1 MSAVED
7 RQLSPYTGWT
17 RGHWAAYADR
27 LLAAAG
33 KYRSP
38 AGARID
44 LPGPASRNGRV
55 SDGLEGFART
65 FLIAGFRVAGEGGA
79 DPGGVLEH
87 YARGL
92 AAGTDRASPEAWPR
106 PDELGQSKV
115 EAASIA
121 LVLQLTRPWLWDR
134 LDGAVRERVVAWLA
148 TVIGQPYPPI
158 NWVWFRIVVESFL
171 REAGGPW
178 SAADVEEDLA
188 VHASLR
194 RPGGWLSDGDERA
207 YDHYT
212 GWALHLY
219 PLLWTHFFDVTGTLC
234 PGSLRH
240 RWGADLRA
248 YLDDAVR
255 LVGSDGSPLLQGRS
269 LVYRFA
275 AAGPFWVGALT
286 GTSHLSPGLTRRVA
300 GGMVRHFGASDD
312 LLTLGW
318 HRPWP
323 AMRQAYSGPGSPYWA
338 AKGLLGLAL
347 PTGHPVWTDV
357 EEPLPIETGDV
368 ARVVAAPGWL
378 VSGRHRDGIAL
389 VVNHGTDH
397 ARPGDPRS
405 DSPLYA
411 RLGYSTATVPPLGS
425 LPDNAVYLLDA
436 DGRASH
442 RAGFSTC
449 YAIELPGGVLAAASQ
464 GRVRWVDTSAD
475 DSPDHGSGRSGPVVV
490 GPVLTV
496 VSVVRNGVEVRLA
509 RLDDP
514 VRTPPNAVNDSF
526 LAWDARNESFTAL
539 RLSGWPVAGE
549 TGPVTRTCAEPTG
562 NPGSAVSATA
572 EIPELRSALR
582 SLRGFTTA
590 DVVVESGVSPL
601 GEWTAIPYVEGPPEP
616 GAVYA
621 AVVVLDRG
629 GPDEAD
635 PSLAIAADG
644 RHATLTWPDGL
655 SAEVSLPAALPEE
668 PPAGAS

>member
-1 MSAVED
+1 MTAPED
-7 RQLSPYTGWT
+7 RRLSPYTGWT
-17 RGHWAAYADR
+17 RGHWTALADR
-27 LLAAAG
+27 MLAAVAP
-33 KYRSP
+33 YRSP
-38 AGARID
+38 GGARIE
-44 LPGPASRNGRV
+44 LPGPASRNGRF

-65 FLIAGFRVAGEGGA
+65 FLIAGFRIAGEGGA
-79 DPGGVLEH
+79 DPGGHLEH

-92 AAGTDRASPEAWPR
+92 AAGTDPASPEAWPR

-134 LDGAVRERVVAWLA
+134 LDDPVRERVVAWLA
-148 TVIGQPYPPI
+148 TVVGQPYPPI

-219 PLLWTHFFDVTGTLC
+219 PLLWTHLFDVTGSLC
-234 PGSLRH
+234 PGELRH
-240 RWGADLRA
+240 RWAADLRD

-255 LVGSDGSPLLQGRS
+255 LVGADGSPLMQGRS

-275 AAGPFWVGALT
+275 AAAPFWVGALT
-286 GTSHLSPGLTRRVA
+286 GTSRLAPGLTRRVA
-300 GGMVRHFGASDD
+300 GGMVRHFAGRGAFEPAG
-312 LLTLGW
+312 LLSLGW
-318 HRPWP
+318 HHAWP
-323 AMRQAYSGPGSPYWA
+323 ALRQAYSGPGSPYWA

-347 PTGHPVWTDV
+347 PAHHPVWTDV

-378 VSGRHRDGIAL
+378 VSGRRRDGIAL

-397 ARPGDPRS
+397 ARPGDQRS
-405 DSPLYA
+405 DAPLYA

-425 LPDNAVYLLDA
+425 VPDNTVVVLDA

-449 YAIELPGGVLAAASQ
+449 YAVELPGGVLAAASR
-464 GRVRWVDTSAD
+464 GRVRWVDTTGD
-475 DSPDHGSGRSGPVVV
+475 DAPDHGSGRSGPVVP

-496 VSVVRNGVEVRLA
+496 VSVVRQGVEIRLVRLGA
-509 RLDDP
+509 
-514 VRTPPNAVNDSF
+514 A
-526 LAWDARNESFTAL
+526 DARVRSL
-539 RLSGWPVAGE
+539 RLSGWPVAAAR
-549 TGPVTRTCAEPTG
+549 PVVTRTG
-562 NPGSAVSATA
+562 GSATA
-572 EIPELRSALR
+572 ETAQLRSVLR
-582 SLRGFTTA
+582 NLRGFTTA
-590 DVVVESGVSPL
+590 DVAVEAGTSPL
-601 GEWTAIPYVEGPPEP
+601 GERTAIPFLTTDGPPAP
-616 GAVYA
+616 GDVLA

-629 GPDEAD
+629 GAGDPD
-635 PSLAIAADG
+635 PSLTTAGD
-644 RHATLTWPDGL
+644 RVTLTWSDGL
-655 SAEVSLPAALPEE
+655 ITEVTAPSP
-668 PPAGAS
+668 

>member
-1 MSAVED
+1 MTAAED
-7 RQLSPYTGWT
+7 RRLSPYTGWT
-17 RGHWAAYADR
+17 REHYAALADR
-27 LLAAAG
+27 LLTAAG
-33 KYRSP
+33 RYRSP
-38 AGARID
+38 TGARID
-44 LPGPASRNGRV
+44 LPGPASRNGRA

-79 DPGGVLEH
+79 DPGGFLEH

-92 AAGTDRASPEAWPR
+92 AAGTDPASPEAWPR

-134 LDGAVRERVVAWLA
+134 LADAVRYRVVAWLA

-219 PLLWTHFFDVTGTLC
+219 PLLWTHLFDVTGTLC
-234 PGSLRH
+234 PGSVRLR
-240 RWGADLRA
+240 WAADLRR

-275 AAGPFWVGALT
+275 AAAPFWVGAVT
-286 GTSHLSPGLTRRVA
+286 GTSALSPGLTRRVA
-300 GGMVRHFGASDD
+300 GGMVRHFADRGCGSGDG
-312 LLTLGW
+312 LLSLGW
-318 HRPWP
+318 HHPWP

-347 PTGHPVWTDV
+347 PADHPVWTDV

-368 ARVVAAPGWL
+368 SRVIAAPGWL
-378 VSGRHRDGIAL
+378 VSGRRRDGIAL

-397 ARPGDPRS
+397 ARPGDPRA

-411 RLGYSTATVPPLGS
+411 RLGYSTATVPPRGS
-425 LPDNAVYLLDA
+425 VPDNTVAVLDA
-436 DGRASH
+436 DGRASD
-442 RAGFSTC
+442 RAGFSAC

-475 DSPDHGSGRSGPVVV
+475 DSPDHGAGRSGPVVP

-496 VSVVRNGVEVRLA
+496 ASVVRGGIEVRFA
-509 RLDDP
+509 RLDTADGP
-514 VRTPPNAVNDSF
+514 VRS
-526 LAWDARNESFTAL
+526 L
-539 RLSGWPVAGE
+539 RLSGWPVSAA
-549 TGPVTRTCAEPTG
+549 TRPVTEAGVAAARTPD
-562 NPGSAVSATA
+562 
-572 EIPELRSALR
+572 LRSAVR
-582 SLRGFTTA
+582 PLRGFTTA
-590 DVVVESGVSPL
+590 DVAVEPGTSPL
-601 GEWTAIPYVEGPPEP
+601 GEWTAIPYVARENPRP
-616 GAVYA
+616 GAVLA
-621 AVVVLDRG
+621 AVVVLDRD
-629 GPDEAD
+629 GPDEPD
-635 PSLAIAADG
+635 PALTIAADG
-644 RHATLTWPDGL
+644 RTATLTWPDGVT
-655 SAEVSLPAALPEE
+655 ARVALPAPEQLP
-668 PPAGAS
+668 

>member
-1 MSAVED
+1 MTAVED
-7 RQLSPYTGWT
+7 RRLSPYTGWT
-17 RGHWAAYADR
+17 REHYAALADR

-33 KYRSP
+33 RHRSP

-92 AAGTDRASPEAWPR
+92 AAGTDPASPEAWPR
-106 PDELGQSKV
+106 PDELGQAKV

-134 LDGAVRERVVAWLA
+134 LDDVVRERVVAWLA

-178 SAADVEEDLA
+178 SAADIEEDLA

-219 PLLWTHFFDVTGTLC
+219 PLLWTHLFDVTGTLC

-240 RWGADLRA
+240 RWGADLRE

-275 AAGPFWVGALT
+275 AAAPFWAGALT

-300 GGMVRHFGASDD
+300 GGMVRHFGAPGD
-312 LLTLGW
+312 LLSLGW
-318 HRPWP
+318 HHAWP

-347 PTGHPVWTDV
+347 PAHHPVWTDV

-368 ARVVAAPGWL
+368 ARVVTAPGWL
-378 VSGRHRDGIAL
+378 VSGRRRDGIAL

-397 ARPGDPRS
+397 ARPGDPRA
-405 DSPLYA
+405 DAPLYA
-411 RLGYSTATVPPLGS
+411 RLGYSTATVPPRGFV
-425 LPDNAVYLLDA
+425 PDNTVVVLDA
-436 DGRASH
+436 GGRASH

-449 YAIELPGGVLAAASQ
+449 YATELPGGVLAAASQ
-464 GRVRWVDTSAD
+464 GRVRWVDTAGD
-475 DSPDHGSGRSGPVVV
+475 DSPDHGSGRSGPVVP

-496 VSVVRNGVEVRLA
+496 ASVVRWGVEVRLA
-509 RLDDP
+509 RLDGAPAGP
-514 VRTPPNAVNDSF
+514 V
-526 LAWDARNESFTAL
+526 
-539 RLSGWPVAGE
+539 RLSGWPVSHA
-549 TGPVTRTCAEPTG
+549 TRPVTEPGVAAARTPQ
-562 NPGSAVSATA
+562 
-572 EIPELRSALR
+572 LRSR
-582 SLRGFTTA
+582 VRPLRGFTTA
-590 DVVVESGVSPL
+590 DVAVETGTSPL
-601 GEWTAIPYVEGPPEP
+601 GEWTAIPYVATEGPP
-616 GAVYA
+616 GAVLA
-621 AVVVLDRG
+621 AIVVLDRG
-629 GPDEAD
+629 GPDEPD
-635 PSLAIAADG
+635 PSLAIAEDG
-644 RHATLTWPDGL
+644 HGGHRVTLTWPDGVT
-655 SAEVSLPAALPEE
+655 AEAALPAA
-668 PPAGAS
+668 AS

>member
-1 MSAVED
+1 MTAVED
-7 RQLSPYTGWT
+7 RRLSPYTGWT
-17 RGHWAAYADR
+17 RAHWAAYADR

-33 KYRSP
+33 KHRSP

-79 DPGGVLEH
+79 DPAGLLEH

-92 AAGTDRASPEAWPR
+92 AAGTDPASPEAWPR

-134 LDGAVRERVVAWLA
+134 LDDAVRDRVVAWLA

-219 PLLWTHFFDVTGTLC
+219 PLLWTHLFDVTGTLC

-240 RWGADLRA
+240 QWGADLRG

-275 AAGPFWVGALT
+275 AAAPFWVGALT
-286 GTSHLSPGLTRRVA
+286 GTSGLSPGLTRRVA
-300 GGMVRHFGASDD
+300 GGMVRHFADRGAPDG
-312 LLTLGW
+312 LLDLGW
-318 HRPWP
+318 HHAWP

-347 PTGHPVWTDV
+347 PAHHPVWTDV

-368 ARVVAAPGWL
+368 ARVVPAPGWL
-378 VSGRHRDGIAL
+378 VSGRRRDGIAL

-397 ARPGDPRS
+397 AHPDDQRADA
-405 DSPLYA
+405 PLYA

-425 LPDNAVYLLDA
+425 AVPDNTVVVLDA

-449 YAIELPGGVLAAASQ
+449 YAIELPGGILAAASQ
-464 GRVRWVDTSAD
+464 GRVRWVDTSGD
-475 DSPDHGSGRSGPVVV
+475 DSPDHGSGRSGPLVP

-496 VSVVRNGVEVRLA
+496 ASVVRRGVEVRLA
-509 RLDDP
+509 RLDDVDDP
-514 VRTPPNAVNDSF
+514 VRPRPDAVHD
-526 LAWDARNESFTAL
+526 SFTAL
-539 RLSGWPVAGE
+539 RLSGWPVSGDTPPESGAASA
-549 TGPVTRTCAEPTG
+549 RT
-562 NPGSAVSATA
+562 
-572 EIPELRSALR
+572 PELRSQVR
-582 SLRGFTTA
+582 PLRGFTTA
-590 DVVVESGVSPL
+590 DVAVESGTSPL
-601 GEWTAIPYVEGPPEP
+601 GEWTATPFVATDGPPEP
-616 GAVYA
+616 GAVFA

-629 GPDEAD
+629 GPDDAD
-635 PSLAIAADG
+635 PSLAVAADG
-644 RHATLTWPDGL
+644 RQVTLTWPDGVT
-655 SAEVSLPAALPEE
+655 AEVPLPAAP
-668 PPAGAS
+668 S

>member
-1 MSAVED
+1 MTAVED
-7 RQLSPYTGWT
+7 RRLSPYTGWT
-17 RGHWAAYADR
+17 RGHWTALADR

-33 KYRSP
+33 RYRSP

-65 FLIAGFRVAGEGGA
+65 FLLAGFRVAGEGGA
-79 DPGGVLEH
+79 DPGGLLEQ

-92 AAGTDRASPEAWPR
+92 AAGTDPASPEAWPR

-134 LDGAVRERVVAWLA
+134 LDDRVRDRVVAWLA
-148 TVIGQPYPPI
+148 TVVGQPYPPI

-219 PLLWTHFFDVTGTLC
+219 PLLWTHLFDVTGSLC

-240 RWGADLRA
+240 QWAADLRD
-248 YLDDAVR
+248 YLDDAMR

-275 AAGPFWVGALT
+275 AAAPFWVGALT

-300 GGMVRHFGASDD
+300 GGMVRHFAGAAEQDG

-318 HRPWP
+318 QHAWP

-338 AKGLLGLAL
+338 AKGMLGLAL
-347 PTGHPVWTDV
+347 PANHPVWTDV

-378 VSGRHRDGIAL
+378 VSGRRRDGIAL

-397 ARPGDPRS
+397 ACPGDQRA

-411 RLGYSTATVPPLGS
+411 RIGYSTATFPLAS
-425 LPDNAVYLLDA
+425 VPDNTVVVLDA

-449 YAIELPGGVLAAASQ
+449 YATELPGGVLAAASQ
-464 GRVRWVDTSAD
+464 GRVRWVDTAGD
-475 DSPDHGSGRSGPVVV
+475 DSPDHGSGRGGPVVP
-490 GPVLTV
+490 GPLLTV
-496 VSVVRNGVEVRLA
+496 ASVVRRGVEVRLA
-509 RLDDP
+509 RLDSAEGA
-514 VRTPPNAVNDSF
+514 VRS
-526 LAWDARNESFTAL
+526 L
-539 RLSGWPVAGE
+539 RLSGWPVAGD
-549 TGPVTRTCAEPTG
+549 TPPATRSGAE
-562 NPGSAVSATA
+562 VSATA
-572 EIPELRSALR
+572 ETPGLRSTLR
-582 SLRGFTTA
+582 NLRGFTIA
-590 DVVVESGVSPL
+590 DVTVEAGTSPL
-601 GEWTAIPYVEGPPEP
+601 GEWAAVPSLATEGAPAP
-616 GAVYA
+616 GTVLA
-621 AVVVLDRG
+621 AVVILDRG
-629 GPDEAD
+629 GPDD
-635 PSLAIAADG
+635 PDPALTVAADG
-644 RHATLTWPDGL
+644 RGGHHVTLTWPDGVT
-655 SAEVSLPAALPEE
+655 AEAALPAPE
-668 PPAGAS
+668 

>member
-1 MSAVED
+1 MNPVED
-7 RQLSPYTGWT
+7 RRLSPYTGWT
-17 RGHWAAYADR
+17 RAHYAALADR
-27 LLAAAG
+27 LLTTAG

-65 FLIAGFRVAGEGGA
+65 FLIAGFRVAGDGGA
-79 DPGGVLEH
+79 DPGGFLEH

-92 AAGTDRASPEAWPR
+92 AAGTDPASPEAWPR

-134 LDGAVRERVVAWLA
+134 LDDAVRERVVAWLA

-240 RWGADLRA
+240 RWAADLRD

-275 AAGPFWVGALT
+275 AAAPFWVGALT
-286 GTSHLSPGLTRRVA
+286 GTSRLSPGLTRRVA
-300 GGMVRHFGASDD
+300 GGIVRHFPTADGVLS
-312 LLTLGW
+312 LGW
-318 HRPWP
+318 QHAWP

-347 PTGHPVWTDV
+347 PAHHPVWTDV

-368 ARVVAAPGWL
+368 ARVVTAPGWL
-378 VSGRHRDGIAL
+378 VSGRRRDGIAL

-405 DSPLYA
+405 DAPLYA
-411 RLGYSTATVPPLGS
+411 RFGYSTATFPPLGS
-425 LPDNAVYLLDA
+425 LPDNAVYVLDK

-449 YAIELPGGVLAAASQ
+449 YATELPGGVLAAASQ

-475 DSPDHGSGRSGPVVV
+475 DSPDHGSGRGGPVVP

-496 VSVVRNGVEVRLA
+496 ASVVRNGVEVRLT
-509 RLDDP
+509 RLDGAP
-514 VRTPPNAVNDSF
+514 AGS
-526 LAWDARNESFTAL
+526 L
-539 RLSGWPVAGE
+539 RLSGWPVSHAARPATEPG
-549 TGPVTRTCAEPTG
+549 VAAARTPD
-562 NPGSAVSATA
+562 
-572 EIPELRSALR
+572 LRSAVR
-582 SLRGFTTA
+582 SLRGFATA
-590 DVVVESGVSPL
+590 EVTVESGTSPL
-601 GEWTAIPYVEGPPEP
+601 GEWTAIPFVATEGPPEP
-616 GAVYA
+616 GAVFA

-629 GPDEAD
+629 GPDDAD
-635 PSLAIAADG
+635 PSLAVAADG
-644 RHATLTWPDGL
+644 RGGHRVTLTWPDGVT
-655 SAEVSLPAALPEE
+655 AEVALPAS
-668 PPAGAS
+668 AGHHP

>member
-1 MSAVED
+1 
-7 RQLSPYTGWT
+7 
-17 RGHWAAYADR
+17 
-27 LLAAAG
+27 
-33 KYRSP
+33 
-38 AGARID
+38 
-44 LPGPASRNGRV
+44 
-55 SDGLEGFART
+55 
-65 FLIAGFRVAGEGGA
+65 
-79 DPGGVLEH
+79 
-87 YARGL
+87 
-92 AAGTDRASPEAWPR
+92 
-106 PDELGQSKV
+106 V

-134 LDGAVRERVVAWLA
+134 LDDAVRDRVVAWLA

-194 RPGGWLSDGDERA
+194 RPGGWISDGDERA

-219 PLLWTHFFDVTGTLC
+219 PLLWTHLFDVTGTLC

-240 RWGADLRA
+240 QWAADLRD

-255 LVGSDGSPLLQGRS
+255 LVGTDGSPLLQGRS

-275 AAGPFWVGALT
+275 AAAPFWVGAFT
-286 GTSHLSPGLTRRVA
+286 GTSRLSPGLTRRVA
-300 GGMVRHFGASDD
+300 GGMVRHFADRGAPDG

-318 HRPWP
+318 QHAWP

-338 AKGLLGLAL
+338 AKGMLGLAL
-347 PTGHPVWTDV
+347 PAHHPVWTDV

-368 ARVVAAPGWL
+368 ARVVVAPGWL
-378 VSGRHRDGIAL
+378 VSGRRRDGIAL

-397 ARPGDPRS
+397 AHPGDQRA

-425 LPDNAVYLLDA
+425 VPDNTVVVLDA

-442 RAGFSTC
+442 RAGFETC
-449 YAIELPGGVLAAASQ
+449 YTTELPGGVLAAAST
-464 GRVRWVDTSAD
+464 GRVRWVDTDGD
-475 DSPDHGSGRSGPVVV
+475 DSPDHGSGRSGPVVP

-496 VSVVRNGVEVRLA
+496 VSVVRGGIEVRLA
-509 RLDDP
+509 RLVAADVP
-514 VRTPPNAVNDSF
+514 VRS
-526 LAWDARNESFTAL
+526 L
-539 RLSGWPVAGE
+539 RLSGWPVSDA
-549 TGPVTRTCAEPTG
+549 TRPVTEPGAAAARTPA
-562 NPGSAVSATA
+562 
-572 EIPELRSALR
+572 LRSEVR

-590 DVVVESGVSPL
+590 DVAVEAGISPL
-601 GEWTAIPYVEGPPEP
+601 GEWTAIPFVATDGPPAP
-616 GAVYA
+616 GAVLA

-629 GPDEAD
+629 GPDDAD
-635 PSLAIAADG
+635 PSLAIARDG
-644 RHATLTWPDGL
+644 QGGHHVTLTWPDGV
-655 SAEVSLPAALPEE
+655 SAEVALPAPE
-668 PPAGAS
+668 

>member
-1 MSAVED
+1 MTAVED
-7 RQLSPYTGWT
+7 RRLSPYTGWA
-17 RGHWAAYADR
+17 REHWAAYADR

-33 KYRSP
+33 EYRSP
-38 AGARID
+38 AGARLD

-65 FLIAGFRVAGEGGA
+65 FLIAGFRVAGENGA
-79 DPGGVLEH
+79 DPGGYLEH

-92 AAGTDRASPEAWPR
+92 AAGTDPASPEAWPR
-106 PDELGQSKV
+106 PDELGQAKV

-134 LDGAVRERVVAWLA
+134 LDDAVRDRVVVWLA

-171 REAGGPW
+171 REVGGPW

-219 PLLWTHFFDVTGTLC
+219 PLLWTHLFDVTGTLC
-234 PGSLRH
+234 PGPLRH
-240 RWGADLRA
+240 RWAADLRD

-275 AAGPFWVGALT
+275 AAAPFWVGAFT
-286 GTSHLSPGLTRRVA
+286 GTSGLAPGLTRRVA
-300 GGMVRHFGASDD
+300 GGMVRHFADRSAPDG
-312 LLTLGW
+312 LLGLGW
-318 HRPWP
+318 HHAWP

-347 PTGHPVWTDV
+347 PPHHPVWTDV

-378 VSGRHRDGIAL
+378 VSGRRRDGIAL

-397 ARPGDPRS
+397 ARPGDPRA

-411 RLGYSTATVPPLGS
+411 RLGYSTATFPLTS
-425 LPDNAVYLLDA
+425 SPDNAVYVLDA

-464 GRVRWVDTSAD
+464 GRVRWVDTTGD
-475 DSPDHGSGRSGPVVV
+475 DSPDHGSGRSGPVVP

-496 VSVVRNGVEVRLA
+496 ASVVRQGVEVRLA
-509 RLDDP
+509 RLDDA
-514 VRTPPNAVNDSF
+514 VRSRPNAVNDSF
-526 LAWDARNESFTAL
+526 LASDARNESFTAL
-539 RLSGWPVAGE
+539 RLSGWPVSGA
-549 TGPVTRTCAEPTG
+549 TRPVTRTGAEPGARCGPEVT
-562 NPGSAVSATA
+562 ATA
-572 EIPELRSALR
+572 ETPELRSTLR
-582 SLRGFTTA
+582 NLRGFTTA
-590 DVVVESGVSPL
+590 AVAVEAGTSPL
-601 GEWTAIPYVEGPPEP
+601 GEWTAIPFVATEGPPEP
-616 GAVYA
+616 GAVFA

-629 GPDEAD
+629 GPDDAD
-635 PSLAIAADG
+635 PSLAVAADG
-644 RHATLTWPDGL
+644 HHVTLTWPDGVT
-655 SAEVSLPAALPEE
+655 AEVPLPAAP
-668 PPAGAS
+668 S

>member
-7 RQLSPYTGWT
+7 RRLSPYTGWT
-17 RGHWAAYADR
+17 RAHYAALADR
-27 LLAAAG
+27 LLTAAG
-33 KYRSP
+33 RYRSP

-79 DPGGVLEH
+79 DPGGFLEH

-92 AAGTDRASPEAWPR
+92 AAGTDPASPEAWPR

-134 LDGAVRERVVAWLA
+134 LDDAVRDRVVAWLA

-240 RWGADLRA
+240 RWAADLRD

-275 AAGPFWVGALT
+275 AAAPFWVGALT
-286 GTSHLSPGLTRRVA
+286 GTSRLSPGLTRRVA
-300 GGMVRHFGASDD
+300 GGMVRHFPANGDV
-312 LLTLGW
+312 LTLGW
-318 HRPWP
+318 HHAWP

-338 AKGLLGLAL
+338 AKGLLGLAM
-347 PTGHPVWTDV
+347 PAHHPVWTDV

-368 ARVVAAPGWL
+368 ARVVTAPGWL
-378 VSGRHRDGIAL
+378 VSGRRRDGIAL

-411 RLGYSTATVPPLGS
+411 RLGYSTATFPTLGS
-425 LPDNAVYLLDA
+425 LPDNAVYVLDP

-449 YAIELPGGVLAAASQ
+449 YATELPGGVLAAASQ

-475 DSPDHGSGRSGPVVV
+475 DSPDHGSGRSGPVVP

-509 RLDDP
+509 RLDDAP
-514 VRTPPNAVNDSF
+514 AGP
-526 LAWDARNESFTAL
+526 L
-539 RLSGWPVAGE
+539 RLSGWPVSAATRPS
-549 TGPVTRTCAEPTG
+549 TGPGVAAARTPDLR
-562 NPGSAVSATA
+562 SAVRPLRGFATA
-572 EIPELRSALR
+572 EV
-582 SLRGFTTA
+582 T
-590 DVVVESGVSPL
+590 VEFGTSPL
-601 GEWTAIPYVEGPPEP
+601 GEWTAIPFVATDGPPEP

-629 GPDEAD
+629 GPDDPD
-635 PSLAIAADG
+635 PSLTIAGDG
-644 RHATLTWPDGL
+644 RAVTLAWPDGL
-655 SAEVSLPAALPEE
+655 TAEVALPAFAEQHP
-668 PPAGAS
+668 

>member
-1 MSAVED
+1 MTAVED

-17 RGHWAAYADR
+17 RGHWTAYADR

-38 AGARID
+38 TGARID

-79 DPGGVLEH
+79 DPGGVLEQ

-92 AAGTDRASPEAWPR
+92 AAGTDPTSPEAWPR

-134 LDGAVRERVVAWLA
+134 LDDAVRDRVVAWLA

-171 REAGGPW
+171 REVGGPW

-219 PLLWTHFFDVTGTLC
+219 PLLWTHLFDVTGTLC
-234 PGSLRH
+234 PGSLRL
-240 RWGADLRA
+240 RWAADLRD

-275 AAGPFWVGALT
+275 AAAPFWVGAFT
-286 GTSHLSPGLTRRVA
+286 GTSALSPGLTRRVA
-300 GGMVRHFGASDD
+300 GGMVRHFATPDD
-312 LLTLGW
+312 VLSLGW
-318 HRPWP
+318 HHAWP

-347 PTGHPVWTDV
+347 PAHHPVWTDV

-368 ARVVAAPGWL
+368 ARVVTAPGWL
-378 VSGRHRDGIAL
+378 VSGRRRDGIAL

-397 ARPGDPRS
+397 ARPGDQRS

-411 RLGYSTATVPPLGS
+411 RLGYSTATFPLAS
-425 LPDNAVYLLDA
+425 SPDNAVYVLDA
-436 DGRASH
+436 GGRASH

-464 GRVRWVDTSAD
+464 GRVRWVDTSGD
-475 DSPDHGSGRSGPVVV
+475 DSPDHGSGRSGPVVP

-496 VSVVRNGVEVRLA
+496 ASVVRRGVEVRLA
-509 RLDDP
+509 RVDGADDS
-514 VRTPPNAVNDSF
+514 VRS
-526 LAWDARNESFTAL
+526 L
-539 RLSGWPVAGE
+539 RLSGWPVSAA
-549 TGPVTRTCAEPTG
+549 TQPVTRTSDEPTG
-562 NPGSAVSATA
+562 VTATA
-572 EIPELRSALR
+572 EVPELRSALR
-582 SLRGFTTA
+582 SLRGFTRA
-590 DVVVESGVSPL
+590 DVAVESGTSPL
-601 GEWTAIPYVEGPPEP
+601 GEWAAIPFVATEAPPEP

-629 GPDEAD
+629 GPADRD
-635 PSLAIAADG
+635 PSLSVAADG
-644 RHATLTWPDGL
+644 RRVTLTWLDGVI
-655 SAEVSLPAALPEE
+655 AEVTLPAAPR
-668 PPAGAS
+668 

>member
-1 MSAVED
+1 MTTAED
-7 RQLSPYTGWT
+7 RRLSPYTGWT

-33 KYRSP
+33 RYRSP

-92 AAGTDRASPEAWPR
+92 AAGTDPASPEAWPR

-134 LDGAVRERVVAWLA
+134 LADAVRDRVVAWLA

-240 RWGADLRA
+240 RWAADLRG

-255 LVGSDGSPLLQGRS
+255 LVGTDGSPLLQGRS

-275 AAGPFWVGALT
+275 AAAPFWTGALT

-300 GGMVRHFGASDD
+300 GGMVRHFAGAGEPDG
-312 LLTLGW
+312 LLSLGW
-318 HRPWP
+318 HHAWP

-347 PTGHPVWTDV
+347 PAHHPVWTDV

-378 VSGRHRDGIAL
+378 VSGRRRDGIAL

-397 ARPGDPRS
+397 ARPGDQRG

-411 RLGYSTATVPPLGS
+411 RLGYSTATFPLAS
-425 LPDNAVYLLDA
+425 VPDNTVAVLDA

-449 YAIELPGGVLAAASQ
+449 YATELPGGVLAAASQ
-464 GRVRWVDTSAD
+464 GRVRWVGTAAD
-475 DSPDHGSGRSGPVVV
+475 DSPDHGSGRSGPVVP

-496 VSVVRNGVEVRLA
+496 ASVVRCGMEVRFA
-509 RLDDP
+509 RVDGDGGP
-514 VRTPPNAVNDSF
+514 VR
-526 LAWDARNESFTAL
+526 EL
-539 RLSGWPVAGE
+539 RLSGWPVAAA
-549 TGPVTRTCAEPTG
+549 TRPVTDPGVAAARTPD
-562 NPGSAVSATA
+562 
-572 EIPELRSALR
+572 LRSEVRPLQ
-582 SLRGFTTA
+582 GFTTA
-590 DVVVESGVSPL
+590 DVTVESGTSPL
-601 GEWTAIPYVEGPPEP
+601 GEWTAIPFVATEGPPEP
-616 GAVYA
+616 GRVFA

-629 GPDEAD
+629 GPAD
-635 PSLAIAADG
+635 PDPVPTIAEDG
-644 RHATLTWPDGL
+644 RGGHRVTLTWPDGVT
-655 SAEVSLPAALPEE
+655 AEAALPAPE
-668 PPAGAS
+668 

>member
-1 MSAVED
+1 MTAVED
-7 RQLSPYTGWT
+7 RRLSPYTGWT

-33 KYRSP
+33 RYRSP

-44 LPGPASRNGRV
+44 LPGPASRNGRA

-79 DPGGVLEH
+79 DPGGFLEH

-92 AAGTDRASPEAWPR
+92 AAGTDPASPEAWPR

-121 LVLQLTRPWLWDR
+121 LVLQLTRPWLWNR
-134 LDGAVRERVVAWLA
+134 LEDAVRERVVAWLA

-178 SAADVEEDLA
+178 SAADIEEDLA

-219 PLLWTHFFDVTGTLC
+219 PLLWTHLFDVTGSLC

-240 RWGADLRA
+240 EWAADLRQ

-275 AAGPFWVGALT
+275 AAAPFWVGALT
-286 GTSHLSPGLTRRVA
+286 GTSGLSPGLTRRVA
-300 GGMVRHFGASDD
+300 GGMVRHFADRGAADG
-312 LLTLGW
+312 LLDLGW
-318 HRPWP
+318 HHAWP

-347 PTGHPVWTDV
+347 PAHHPVWTDV

-378 VSGRHRDGIAL
+378 VSGRRRDGIAL

-397 ARPGDPRS
+397 AHPGDQRADAPF
-405 DSPLYA
+405 YA
-411 RLGYSTATVPPLGS
+411 RLGYSTATVPPLGAV
-425 LPDNAVYLLDA
+425 PDNTVVVLDA
-436 DGRASH
+436 DGRPSQ

-449 YAIELPGGVLAAASQ
+449 YATELPGGVLAAASQ
-464 GRVRWVDTSAD
+464 GRVRWVDTSGD
-475 DSPDHGSGRSGPVVV
+475 DAPDHGSGRGGPVVP

-496 VSVVRNGVEVRLA
+496 ASVVRRGVEVRLV
-509 RLDDP
+509 RLDGFDGP
-514 VRTPPNAVNDSF
+514 VRS
-526 LAWDARNESFTAL
+526 L
-539 RLSGWPVAGE
+539 RLSGWPVSGG
-549 TGPVTRTCAEPTG
+549 TPPVTAPGVAAARTPD
-562 NPGSAVSATA
+562 
-572 EIPELRSALR
+572 LRSEVR
-582 SLRGFTTA
+582 SLHGFTTA
-590 DVVVESGVSPL
+590 DVAVESGTSPL
-601 GEWTAIPYVEGPPEP
+601 GEWTAVPFVATEGPPEP
-616 GAVYA
+616 GAVFA

-629 GPDEAD
+629 GPAAPD
-635 PSLAIAADG
+635 PVLTIAAAG
-644 RHATLTWPDGL
+644 RNVTLAWPDGVI
-655 SAEVSLPAALPEE
+655 AEVALPAAT
-668 PPAGAS
+668 S

>member
-1 MSAVED
+1 MTPAED
-7 RQLSPYTGWT
+7 RRLSPYTGWT
-17 RGHWAAYADR
+17 REHHAALADR

-33 KYRSP
+33 QYRSP
-38 AGARID
+38 SGARID

-79 DPGGVLEH
+79 DPGGLLEH

-92 AAGTDRASPEAWPR
+92 AAGTDPASPEAWP
-106 PDELGQSKV
+106 PPGELGQAKV

-134 LDGAVRERVVAWLA
+134 LDDGVRDRVVAWLA

-178 SAADVEEDLA
+178 SAADIEEDLA

-219 PLLWTHFFDVTGTLC
+219 PLLWTHLFDVTGSLC

-240 RWGADLRA
+240 RWAADLRD

-255 LVGSDGSPLLQGRS
+255 LVGGDGSPLLQGRS

-275 AAGPFWVGALT
+275 AAAPFWVGAFT
-286 GTSHLSPGLTRRVA
+286 GTSHLPPGLTRRVA
-300 GGMVRHFGASDD
+300 GGMVRHFGAPDG
-312 LLTLGW
+312 LLSLGW
-318 HRPWP
+318 HHAWP

-347 PTGHPVWTDV
+347 PAHHPVWTDV

-368 ARVVAAPGWL
+368 ARVVTAPGWL
-378 VSGRHRDGIAL
+378 VSGRRRDGIAL

-425 LPDNAVYLLDA
+425 LPDNAVYVLDA

-449 YAIELPGGVLAAASQ
+449 YALELPGGIMAAASR
-464 GRVRWVDTSAD
+464 GRVRWVDTAAD
-475 DSPDHGSGRSGPVVV
+475 DSPDHGSGRRGPVVP
-490 GPVLTV
+490 GPFLTV
-496 VSVVRNGVEVRLA
+496 VSVVRHGVEVRLA
-509 RLDDP
+509 RLDDVGDS
-514 VRTPPNAVNDSF
+514 VRS
-526 LAWDARNESFTAL
+526 L
-539 RLSGWPVAGE
+539 RLSGWPVSGGTRPE
-549 TGPVTRTCAEPTG
+549 TGAA
-562 NPGSAVSATA
+562 SAST
-572 EIPELRSALR
+572 PDLRSELRPLN
-582 SLRGFTTA
+582 GFTTA
-590 DVVVESGVSPL
+590 DVAVESGVSPL
-601 GEWTAIPYVEGPPEP
+601 GEWTAIPFLATEGPPEP

-629 GPDEAD
+629 GPDDPD
-635 PSLAIAADG
+635 PSSAVDAGG
-644 RHATLTWPDGL
+644 RVVTLTWPDGVT
-655 SAEVSLPAALPEE
+655 AEIALAE
-668 PPAGAS
+668 PGSSIAPPRSSCRETAF

>member
-7 RQLSPYTGWT
+7 RRLSPYTGWT
-17 RGHWAAYADR
+17 RAHYAALADR
-27 LLAAAG
+27 LLTTAG

-79 DPGGVLEH
+79 DPGGFLEH

-92 AAGTDRASPEAWPR
+92 AAGSDPASPEAWPR

-134 LDGAVRERVVAWLA
+134 LDDVVRERVVAWLA

-178 SAADVEEDLA
+178 SPADVEEDLA

-240 RWGADLRA
+240 RWAADLRD

-275 AAGPFWVGALT
+275 AAAPFWVGALT
-286 GTSHLSPGLTRRVA
+286 GTSRLSPGLTRRVA
-300 GGMVRHFGASDD
+300 GGMVRHFPTSDGV
-312 LLTLGW
+312 LSLGW
-318 HRPWP
+318 QHAWP

-338 AKGLLGLAL
+338 AKGLLGLAM
-347 PTGHPVWTDV
+347 PAHHPVWTDV

-368 ARVVAAPGWL
+368 ARVVTAPGWL
-378 VSGRHRDGIAL
+378 VSGRRRDGIAL

-405 DSPLYA
+405 DAPLYA
-411 RLGYSTATVPPLGS
+411 RLGYSTATFPPLGS
-425 LPDNAVYLLDA
+425 LPDNAVYVLDK

-449 YAIELPGGVLAAASQ
+449 YTKELPGGVLAAASQ

-475 DSPDHGSGRSGPVVV
+475 DSPDHGSGRSGPVVP
-490 GPVLTV
+490 GPALTV
-496 VSVVRNGVEVRLA
+496 ASVVRDGVEVRLA
-509 RLDDP
+509 RLDGAP
-514 VRTPPNAVNDSF
+514 AGS
-526 LAWDARNESFTAL
+526 L
-539 RLSGWPVAGE
+539 RLSGWPVSHA
-549 TGPVTRTCAEPTG
+549 TRPVTEPGVAAARTPD
-562 NPGSAVSATA
+562 
-572 EIPELRSALR
+572 LRSEVR

-590 DVVVESGVSPL
+590 EVTVESGTSPL
-601 GEWTAIPYVEGPPEP
+601 GEWTAIPFVATEGPPEP
-616 GAVYA
+616 GAVFA

-629 GPDEAD
+629 GPDEPD
-635 PSLAIAADG
+635 PSLTIAPDG
-644 RHATLTWPDGL
+644 RGGHRITLAWPGGVT
-655 SAEVSLPAALPEE
+655 AEVALPASADHHP
-668 PPAGAS
+668 

>member
-1 MSAVED
+1 MTAVED
-7 RQLSPYTGWT
+7 RRLSPYTGWT
-17 RGHWAAYADR
+17 REHWAAYADR

-33 KYRSP
+33 EYRSP
-38 AGARID
+38 AGARLD

-65 FLIAGFRVAGEGGA
+65 FLIAGFRVAGENGA
-79 DPGGVLEH
+79 DPGGYLEH

-92 AAGTDRASPEAWPR
+92 AAGTDPASPEAWPR
-106 PDELGQSKV
+106 PDELGQAKV

-134 LDGAVRERVVAWLA
+134 LDDAVRDRVVAWLA

-219 PLLWTHFFDVTGTLC
+219 PLLWTHLFDVTGTLC
-234 PGSLRH
+234 PGPLRH
-240 RWGADLRA
+240 RWAADLRE

-275 AAGPFWVGALT
+275 AAAPFWVGAFT
-286 GTSHLSPGLTRRVA
+286 GTSGLAPGLTRRVT
-300 GGMVRHFGASDD
+300 GGMVRHFADRSAPDG
-312 LLTLGW
+312 LLGLGW
-318 HRPWP
+318 HHAWP

-347 PTGHPVWTDV
+347 PAHHPVWTDV

-368 ARVVAAPGWL
+368 ARVVPAPGWL
-378 VSGRHRDGIAL
+378 VSGRRRDGIAL

-397 ARPGDPRS
+397 ARPGDPRA

-411 RLGYSTATVPPLGS
+411 RLGYSTATFPLTS
-425 LPDNAVYLLDA
+425 VPDNAVHVLDA

-464 GRVRWVDTSAD
+464 GRVRWVDTAGD
-475 DSPDHGSGRSGPVVV
+475 DSPDHGSGRSGPVVP

-496 VSVVRNGVEVRLA
+496 VSVVRRGVEVRLA
-509 RLDDP
+509 RLDDVGDA
-514 VRTPPNAVNDSF
+514 VRS
-526 LAWDARNESFTAL
+526 L
-539 RLSGWPVAGE
+539 RLSGWPVS
-549 TGPVTRTCAEPTG
+549 GPTRPVIEPG
-562 NPGSAVSATA
+562 TA
-572 EIPELRSALR
+572 AARTPDLRSEVR
-582 SLRGFTTA
+582 PLRGFTTA
-590 DVVVESGVSPL
+590 DVAVEAGASPL
-601 GEWTAIPYVEGPPEP
+601 GEWTALPFVATEAPPEP
-616 GAVYA
+616 GAVFA
-621 AVVVLDRG
+621 AVVALDRG
-629 GPDEAD
+629 GPAD
-635 PSLAIAADG
+635 PDPVPTIAADG
-644 RHATLTWPDGL
+644 RHVTLTWPDGVT
-655 SAEVSLPAALPEE
+655 AEVALPASP
-668 PPAGAS
+668 S

>member
-1 MSAVED
+1 MTALED
-7 RQLSPYTGWT
+7 RRLSPYTGWT
-17 RGHWAAYADR
+17 RGHWTALADR
-27 LLAAAG
+27 MLAAVAP
-33 KYRSP
+33 YRSP
-38 AGARID
+38 GGARVD

-65 FLIAGFRVAGEGGA
+65 FLVAGFRVAGERGA
-79 DPGGVLEH
+79 DPGGLLEP

-92 AAGTDRASPEAWPR
+92 AAGTDPASPEAWPR

-134 LDGAVRERVVAWLA
+134 LDDRVRERVVGWLA
-148 TVIGQPYPPI
+148 TVVGQPYPPI

-219 PLLWTHFFDVTGTLC
+219 PLLWTHLFDVTGSLC

-240 RWGADLRA
+240 QWAADLRE

-255 LVGSDGSPLLQGRS
+255 LVGADGSPLLQGRS

-275 AAGPFWVGALT
+275 AAAPFWVGALT
-286 GTSHLSPGLTRRVA
+286 GTSRLAPGLTRRVA
-300 GGMVRHFGASDD
+300 GGMVRHFADRGAFEPDGVLS
-312 LLTLGW
+312 LGW
-318 HRPWP
+318 HRAWP

-347 PTGHPVWTDV
+347 PADHPVWTDV

-368 ARVVAAPGWL
+368 ARVIAAPGWL
-378 VSGRHRDGIAL
+378 VSGRRRDGIAL

-425 LPDNAVYLLDA
+425 VPDNTVAVLDA

-449 YAIELPGGVLAAASQ
+449 YTAELPGGVLAAASR
-464 GRVRWVDTSAD
+464 GRVRWVDTTGD
-475 DSPDHGSGRSGPVVV
+475 DSPDHGSGRSGPVVP

-496 VSVVRNGVEVRLA
+496 VSVVRQGIEIRLA
-509 RLDDP
+509 RLGAAGAE
-514 VRTPPNAVNDSF
+514 VRAV
-526 LAWDARNESFTAL
+526 
-539 RLSGWPVAGE
+539 RLSGWPVAGAQ
-549 TGPVTRTCAEPTG
+549 PLVTRTGA
-562 NPGSAVSATA
+562 AATA
-572 EIPELRSALR
+572 ETPDLRSAVR
-582 SLRGFTTA
+582 NLRGFATA
-590 DVVVESGVSPL
+590 DVAAEAGTSPL
-601 GEWTAIPYVEGPPEP
+601 GAVTAIPFVTTDGPPAP
-616 GAVYA
+616 GEVLA

-629 GPDEAD
+629 GPGAPD
-635 PSLAIAADG
+635 PALTVAGD
-644 RHATLTWPDGL
+644 RVTLTWSDGL
-655 SAEVSLPAALPEE
+655 TTEVAVPAP
-668 PPAGAS
+668 